1 MAKVLVFTVIEK
13 LGYKSDVMKGEKLA
27 PWIKDEIK
35 QEYGIKKRSLNH
47 ESIYGSE
54 APNGDELYIE
64 VVAADENW
72 REFSKVV
79 ESIRKAKIRKRYE
92 LDEWVK
98 NSGYKLVETDASI
111 GMYDEYLLEI

>member
-13 LGYKSDVMKGEKLA
+13 LGYKSNGMKGEKLA

-35 QEYGIKKRSLNH
+35 TEYGIKKRRLNH
-47 ESIYGSE
+47 ESVYGSE
-54 APNGDELYIE
+54 AINGDELYIE
-64 VVAADENW
+64 IVAANEDW

-92 LDEWVK
+92 LCERVK
-98 NSGYKLVETDASI
+98 NSGFMLVETDASI
-111 GMYDEYLLEI
+111 GMHDEYLFEV